1 MKIGLI
7 VPIGRTDKYGYQY
20 DEYRNLFFESY
31 QKLASRIL
39 VISSSRYAVEELF
52 LKYFK
57 VEFISNKESWFKL
70 KNEKERFSLNVVYD
84 NINFGLRK
92 LRDEGFDVAIVSSIT
107 TYIPP
112 TIIHKFKNHC
122 LKMLKDNKPFS
133 WIYRRDLCGH
143 LFFNANT
150 KIPNIINLRIK
161 HQWKIG
167 VDSIFNKISG
177 IVIKVQKGNYR
188 KYNKIAL
195 VDFPYELT
203 FQDGKEKYEFVTY
216 SYLKSKNQKL
226 SINKEQII
234 FNKNRWINYYL
245 RKLKTKTLSKDK
257 LDKIGYQIFKKSKKN
272 FLSTILV
279 IRYIQEYNSKIKI
292 SELINNLPIII
303 SENISFRKIFKKL
316 NSFIQKLKF
325 KLFFK
330 KKII

>member
-7 VPIGRTDKYGYQY
+7 VPVGRTDKYGYQY

-52 LKYFK
+52 LKYSK

-70 KNEKERFSLNVVYD
+70 KKEKELFSLNVVYD
-84 NINFGLRK
+84 NINFGLKK
-92 LRDEGFDVAIVSSIT
+92 LRNEGFDVAIVSSIT

-177 IVIKVQKGNYR
+177 LVIKVQKGNYR

-216 SYLKSKNQKL
+216 SYLKSKNQE
-226 SINKEQII
+226 SYINKDLII
-234 FNKNRWINYYL
+234 FNKSRWTNYYF
-245 RKLKTKTLSKDK
+245 RKLKTKTLSKDR
-257 LDKIGYQIFKKSKKN
+257 LDKIGYQIFNKRKIN

-279 IRYIQEYNSKIKI
+279 NRYIQELNLKLKI
-292 SELINNLPIII
+292 SKSINNLPIIN
-303 SENISFRKIFKKL
+303 SENIYCQKIFTKF
-316 NSFIQKLKF
+316 NSFLQKLKY
-325 KLFFK
+325 KLILQK
-330 KKII
+330 KY